1 MTVFALNQQFLD
13 TYKDKQP
20 EFGWNGLGEVV
31 FLRTYSRSDN
41 PKTQGLEKWHDV
53 CERVINGMYQIQQDH
68 MTKESWDS
76 DKAQRSAQEAF
87 DLMFRMKWS
96 PPGRGLWM
104 MGTDFVMNRGVSE
117 CLQNCAFISSKHIYK
132 EKGSFFSWI
141 MHMSMLG
148 VGVGFDTEGKDILTI
163 NKPKKT
169 KAIITIPDTREGWVK
184 SVELLINS
192 YLMPERMATIEFD
205 YKDIRPKGEPINGFG
220 GIASGPDPLR
230 QLHRSIREVLNNKI
244 GEKLGTREIVDLA
257 NMIGRCVIA
266 GNVRRSAEIAF
277 GQEDD
282 ETFID
287 LKDYNK
293 YPERIDY
300 GWASNNSVFIT
311 PESDVSKLAER
322 TWHNG
327 EPGFAWLDN
336 VHNYGRMNGII
347 DTTDEHA
354 LGFNPCGEQPLG
366 HKEMCTLV
374 EIYLPHIKS
383 KEEFRRVIKFAY
395 LYGKTVT
402 LASANIED
410 GTSREIMA
418 NNRRIGLSLT
428 GITQFVGKHGNEVL
442 KDWMDHG
449 YHWSGDYDRIYSQWF
464 DVPTSIRRTSVKPSG
479 TVSLVAG
486 VTPGIHYNVEG
497 RFHIRRVTLA
507 DNSPLVE
514 PLQAAGYHVEP
525 AVIDPDNS
533 VVVEFPVDAGV
544 GVRSE
549 ADVQPMEHLEL
560 IADVARF
567 WADNAVSAT
576 VKFDK
581 EEYGP
586 EQLTEMIN
594 WSKDKVKDIA
604 FLPLSPTGA
613 YQQAPYESITEEEYN
628 AKKQNLQPLVL
639 SAIGDGDKQADLYCD
654 GDACEI

>member
-1 MTVFALNQQFLD
+1 
-13 TYKDKQP
+13 
-20 EFGWNGLGEVV
+20 
-31 FLRTYSRSDN
+31 
-41 PKTQGLEKWHDV
+41 
-53 CERVINGMYQIQQDH
+53 
-68 MTKESWDS
+68 
-76 DKAQRSAQEAF
+76 
-87 DLMFRMKWS
+87 
-96 PPGRGLWM
+96 
-104 MGTDFVMNRGVSE
+104 
-117 CLQNCAFISSKHIYK
+117 
-132 EKGSFFSWI
+132 
-141 MHMSMLG
+141 MLG
-148 VGVGFDTEGKDILTI
+148 VGVGFDTDGRDSVNV
-163 NKPKKT
+163 NKPT
-169 KAIITIPDTREGWVK
+169 RPMAIIEIPDTREGWVK

-192 YLMPERMATIEFD
+192 YLTPSRMATIEFD
-205 YKDIRPKGEPINGFG
+205 YGKIRAKGEPINGFG

-230 QLHRSIREVLNNKI
+230 QLHHSIRAVLDNCV
-244 GEKLGTREIVDLA
+244 GRTLGTREIVDIA

-293 YPERIDY
+293 YPERVDY

-311 PESDVSKLAER
+311 PESDVSRLAER

-402 LASANIED
+402 LASNNIED
-410 GTSREIMA
+410 ETSREIMGE
-418 NNRRIGLSLT
+418 NRRIGLSLT
-428 GITQFVGKHGNEVL
+428 GITQFVGEHGREVL

-464 DVPTSIRRTSVKPSG
+464 NVPASIRRTSVKPSG

-507 DNSPLVE
+507 DNSPLVDR
-514 PLQAAGYHVEP
+514 LQSAGYHVEP
-525 AVIDPDNS
+525 AAIDPDNS

-549 ADVQPMEHLEL
+549 SDVEPMEHLEL

-586 EQLTEMIN
+586 EQLADMIN

-604 FLPLSPTGA
+604 FLPLSPSGT
-613 YQQAPYESITEEEYN
+613 YQQAPYEGITEEVYN
-628 AKKQNLQPLVL
+628 AKKQNLQPLAL
-639 SAIGDGDKQADLYCD
+639 SVIGDGDKQADLYCD
-654 GDACEI
+654 GDACAI